1 METNR
6 IELVLCVSFSMGGL
20 TLVTSAKA
28 ILGFIRF
35 VRCYYLVVVTETK
48 PEGIIMGHVIY
59 SITVR
64 NTIEFQIEL
73 RSNSA
78 QNRALLQKQAQI
90 PPLSQERGRRFQ
102 FPRGFHAPFRGGFP
116 RGHRLRSEFLA
127 FPRGTARRF
136 RLREG
141 EPRDIRG
148 TAGRFRRFIRGFGL

>member
-1 METNR
+1 
-6 IELVLCVSFSMGGL
+6 MGGL

-35 VRCYYLVVVTETK
+35 VHYYYLVVVTETK

-90 PPLSQERGRRFQ
+90 PPLSE
-102 FPRGFHAPFRGGFP
+102 
-116 RGHRLRSEFLA
+116 E
-127 FPRGTARRF
+127 
-136 RLREG
+136 
-141 EPRDIRG
+141 
-148 TAGRFRRFIRGFGL
+148 